1 MKSWLNFLSSD
12 EYKQRQI
19 LIFIAEAAFLQM
31 ILSIILLVIY
41 SLNGGNPIIF
51 IAIPFF
57 IFFIYILIRY
67 IWSGIEYTDIFAEK
81 QYKKKK
87 RNIFIQSLFFLILL
101 FISYMFILG
110 VPKSNSDKFD
120 MIVPILLIGIL
131 IYIINRISLK
141 RSYKKNK
148 NM

>member
-1 MKSWLNFLSSD
+1 MIVPFIINKYSIFRVISLVIGV
-12 EYKQRQI
+12 I
-19 LIFIAEAAFLQM
+19 LIEVCFCL
-31 ILSIILLVIY
+31 
-41 SLNGGNPIIF
+41 
-51 IAIPFF
+51 
-57 IFFIYILIRY
+57 
-67 IWSGIEYTDIFAEK
+67 
-81 QYKKKK
+81 KKK

-131 IYIINRISLK
+131 IYIINRITLK